1 LVSTTTTK
9 DPIGPK
15 LVKERSTNKE
25 DIGARITRLRPIVAA
40 VKTVLTEGCHRR
52 GLKFEERA
60 ASAIATTAAAATT
73 ATATIV
79 TPFKRSR
86 ASSNFTTPS
95 AKKPRAGTFAPMK
108 KRSRKRCCVR
118 GCAGV
123 DQLTCVQPMP
133 GPLPGNA
140 SVKVQTSYNKRLWKR
155 RETLRRLGLSP
166 DDETKDLRFCKSH
179 PWEEKSWSIDA
190 AKVVQEDGSV
200 NKINQTIKLKV
211 PVPLG
216 PKSFQQAPKVTSKG
230 NGNTRAVTRILQ
242 SVDNTSDAAAL
253 QQVLEHHDVAMGR
266 TQWSQYHPSIIASIG
281 LDVHID
287 ENTRNN
293 RVEELPVKRKA
304 PKVFKNRIERTP
316 HIFLKDLTPKEVHR
330 RTAFCDLKRLL
341 SYVAVICNGD
351 LKSLTTTTTA
361 LTWLEEWVLYME
373 ITYGRTHT
381 RWEDY
386 EKDWKLGKKRLK
398 GILRLKLDVELE
410 TRRRWP
416 MYASVA
422 EDLKFRNQ
430 ETWPEHF
437 PQKNRSRIYMHD
449 NTNVPLLSPQDPDL
463 QAALYSEY
471 YAETCAKGG
480 VAVQQCG
487 YIRTLPLCT
496 GAIGDQ
502 DYLSKTETFE
512 KQKQFTE
519 ADSTSDEPALNVLD
533 KGYRSCLAAQK
544 EGQQC
549 MQPNFAQ
556 SDMRFNSNQTLNSAA
571 VAVVR
576 SGNERAVS
584 CKTFL
589 VR

>member
-1 LVSTTTTK
+1 
-9 DPIGPK
+9 
-15 LVKERSTNKE
+15 
-25 DIGARITRLRPIVAA
+25 
-40 VKTVLTEGCHRR
+40 
-52 GLKFEERA
+52 
-60 ASAIATTAAAATT
+60 
-73 ATATIV
+73 
-79 TPFKRSR
+79 
-86 ASSNFTTPS
+86 
-95 AKKPRAGTFAPMK
+95 
-108 KRSRKRCCVR
+108 
-118 GCAGV
+118 
-123 DQLTCVQPMP
+123 
-133 GPLPGNA
+133 
-140 SVKVQTSYNKRLWKR
+140 
-155 RETLRRLGLSP
+155 
-166 DDETKDLRFCKSH
+166 
-179 PWEEKSWSIDA
+179 
-190 AKVVQEDGSV
+190 
-200 NKINQTIKLKV
+200 
-211 PVPLG
+211 
-216 PKSFQQAPKVTSKG
+216 
-230 NGNTRAVTRILQ
+230 LQ

-316 HIFLKDLTPKEVHR
+316 HIVLKDLTPKEVHR

-386 EKDWKLGKKRLK
+386 EKDWKLGKKRLR

-519 ADSTSDEPALNVLD
+519 ADNTSDEPALNVLD

-576 SGNERAVS
+576 SGNERAVRVVERS
-584 CKTFL
+584 WF
-589 VR
+589 VRRGGSLGCLDLSLINDVWMAWGFRVNFIYSPVH

>member
-1 LVSTTTTK
+1 
-9 DPIGPK
+9 
-15 LVKERSTNKE
+15 
-25 DIGARITRLRPIVAA
+25 
-40 VKTVLTEGCHRR
+40 
-52 GLKFEERA
+52 
-60 ASAIATTAAAATT
+60 
-73 ATATIV
+73 
-79 TPFKRSR
+79 
-86 ASSNFTTPS
+86 
-95 AKKPRAGTFAPMK
+95 M
-108 KRSRKRCCVR
+108 
-118 GCAGV
+118 
-123 DQLTCVQPMP
+123 VQ
-133 GPLPGNA
+133 
-140 SVKVQTSYNKRLWKR
+140 K
-155 RETLRRLGLSP
+155 
-166 DDETKDLRFCKSH
+166 
-179 PWEEKSWSIDA
+179 
-190 AKVVQEDGSV
+190 DGSV

-253 QQVLEHHDVAMGR
+253 QQVLEHHDVAMDR
-266 TQWSQYHPSIIASIG
+266 TQWSQYHPTIIASIG

-287 ENTRNN
+287 KNTRNN

-304 PKVFKNRIERTP
+304 PKVFKNRMERTP
-316 HIFLKDLTPKEVHR
+316 YVSLKDLTPKEVHR
-330 RTAFCDLKRLL
+330 RTGFCDLKRLL

-361 LTWLEEWVLYME
+361 LTWLEEWVFYME

-386 EKDWKLGKKRLK
+386 EKVWKFRKKSLR
-398 GILRLKLDVELE
+398 GILRQKLDVELE

-463 QAALYSEY
+463 HAALYSEY

-487 YIRTLPLCT
+487 YIRTLSLCT

-519 ADSTSDEPALNVLD
+519 ADKTSDEPALNVLD

-576 SGNERAVS
+576 SGNERAVRVVKRS
-584 CKTFL
+584 WFVRRGGSLGFL
-589 VR
+589 DLSLINDVWMAWGFRVNFIYSPVH